1 MKYLLNKRVRQI
13 QFSGIRKIA
22 NIVAQYPNVIN
33 LTIGQPDFSTPNHIK
48 TVGKTAIEED
58 RTTYTHN
65 AGLIELREAACDYM
79 FQKYKLLY
87 QPVDEVIVTVGASEA
102 LDITFRTI
110 LEEGDEVIL
119 PSPIY
124 PGYAPIIEL
133 CGAIPVYVDTSTNNF
148 KLSTELLH
156 KKLSD
161 KTKCIILPYPSNPIG
176 STLDQKEL
184 DEISKLLLDKEIFI
198 VSDEIYSELTYE
210 KKHTSM
216 ASIPEMRNK
225 TIVINGLSKSHSMT
239 GWRIGFVFAPSYIV
253 EEMLKIHLYNAT
265 CASSIS
271 QYAAIEALIHGKD
284 DPISMKEE
292 YLKRRDFVY
301 KRLLS
306 IGMEVSKPQG
316 AFYIFPS
323 IKHTNKLSAEFA
335 LELLENAGVAVV
347 PGDVFSKAG
356 EGYIRISFANDMK
369 LLEEGMNRIEQ
380 YVNSIN
386 RKGEK

>member
-22 NIVAQYPNVIN
+22 NLVAQYPDVIN
-33 LTIGQPDFSTPNHIK
+33 LTIGQPDFSTPKHIK
-48 TVGKTAIEED
+48 TVGKTAIEEN

-65 AGLIELREAACDYM
+65 AGLMELREAACDYM

-148 KLSTELLH
+148 KLSAELLH

-284 DPISMKEE
+284 DPISMKDE
-292 YLKRRDFVY
+292 YLKRRDFIY

-323 IKHTNKLSAEFA
+323 IKHTNKMSAEFA
-335 LELLENAGVAVV
+335 LELLESAGVAVV

-356 EGYIRISFANDMK
+356 EGYIRISYANDMK

-386 RKGEK
+386 PKGEK